1 MYPALLARPSPL
13 TWRISIGIE
22 IDVALEMAERT
33 EASEPKVTVEV
44 RPSLTSS
51 ERLAQPAFS

>member
-1 MYPALLARPSPL
+1 M

>member
-1 MYPALLARPSPL
+1 M

-51 ERLAQPAFS
+51 ECLAQPAFS